1 MSTESKEE
9 AVAVARA
16 VIARS
21 QEMDALAKKLD
32 ADDMLGLEC
41 SETVRLEKLAAQN
54 AAAARVLAAWVVK
67 EHG

>member
-32 ADDMLGLEC
+32 AASPSRFL
-41 SETVRLEKLAAQN
+41 S
-54 AAAARVLAAWVVK
+54 
-67 EHG
+67 